1 MIRMSE
7 SNELFTILIVVGLLL
22 VALAKF
28 FYSKRFSN
36 FVYLPG
42 NSKYLIIHTRDQK
55 FFDKF
60 DALLFSNFIISL
72 SLFISISY
80 KSFTGYSI
88 LSIDTFLKLMVALAA
103 FILTKVLLERLIGS
117 LFGIDELMDSYLFQ
131 KTSYKNYLGLIL
143 IPLNAFFFFNQS
155 PNEIIVLITLSVL
168 ILINLI
174 GLIVSFKVHQNTLVG
189 NLFYFILYLC
199 ALEIAPYIIIYK
211 LLQVFKVF

>member
-1 MIRMSE
+1 MSE

-88 LSIDTFLKLMVALAA
+88 LSIDTFLKLMVAFAA

-168 ILINLI
+168 ILINLN
-174 GLIVSFKVHQNTLVG
+174 F
-189 NLFYFILYLC
+189 
-199 ALEIAPYIIIYK
+199 P
-211 LLQVFKVF
+211 

>member
-1 MIRMSE
+1 MSE

>member
-1 MIRMSE
+1 MIRMTE
-7 SNELFTILIVVGLLL
+7 SNELFTILMVIGLLF

-60 DALLFSNFIISL
+60 DALLFSNLIISL
-72 SLFISISY
+72 SLFIAISY

-88 LSIDTFLKLMVALAA
+88 LSVDTFLKLMVALAA
-103 FILTKVLLERLIGS
+103 FILTKVLIERLIGS
-117 LFGIDELMDSYLFQ
+117 LFEIDELMDSYLFQ

-143 IPLNAFFFFNQS
+143 IPLNAFFIFNQT
-155 PNEIIVLITLSVL
+155 PTEIIVLITISLLV
-168 ILINLI
+168 LINLT
-174 GLIVSFKVHQNTLVG
+174 GLIVSFKVHQNTLIR

-211 LLQVFKVF
+211 LLRVFKVF

>member
-7 SNELFTILIVVGLLL
+7 SNEMFTILIVVGLLL